1 MTDKPDHTL
10 REGSLGV
17 SIWKREGRRGSYY
30 EITASRSYFN
40 KETESYGYTTS
51 LRPWNLEPLSKL
63 LVQARAWIREHSDEA
78 KTETPYDAA
87 EVEEG

>member
-40 KETESYGYTTS
+40 KENESYGYTTS

-63 LVQARAWIREHSDEA
+63 LVQARAWIREHSDEEI
-78 KTETPYDAA
+78 TETPHDAA

>member
-1 MTDKPDHTL
+1 MTEKPDHTL

-17 SIWKREGRRGSYY
+17 SIWKRQGRRGEYY

-40 KETESYGYTTS
+40 KEIESYGYTTS

-63 LVQARAWIREHSDEA
+63 LVQARAWIREHSDESA
-78 KTETPYDAA
+78 GDDTPDVAET
-87 EVEEG
+87 VEF

>member
-1 MTDKPDHTL
+1 MTDKPEHTL

-17 SIWKREGRRGSYY
+17 SIWKRQGQRGEYY

-63 LVQARAWIREHSDEA
+63 LIHARAWIREHSDEMDTDA
-78 KTETPYDAA
+78 MPDTTETM
-87 EVEEG
+87 EV

>member
-17 SIWKREGRRGSYY
+17 SIWKRQGRRGSYY

-51 LRPWNLEPLSKL
+51 LRPWNLEPLSKML
-63 LVQARAWIREHSDEA
+63 IQARAWIQEHSDDTESDVMSDA
-78 KTETPYDAA
+78 TET
-87 EVEEG
+87 VEM

>member
-63 LVQARAWIREHSDEA
+63 LVQARAWIREHTDEVN
-78 KTETPYDAA
+78 TETPHDAA
-87 EVEEG
+87 EVEVE